1 MKSLSLD
8 LDDLARDEIFKE
20 RLRFE
25 ITPEDLFKPR
35 FAGSEED
42 HCDTEGYM
50 FYVDYVERMPD
61 VKPCLSVMKTSTTR
75 SNTLGHVEGVP
86 EELIMGAVKRDGA
99 RDMSGMWAI
108 DEALEAWLR
117 QRLGMAT

>member
-35 FAGSEED
+35 FAGSEAD
-42 HCDTEGYM
+42 HCDTKGYM
-50 FYVDYVERMPD
+50 FYVDYMERMPD
-61 VKPCLSVMKTSTTR
+61 VKPRLSVMKTSTTR
-75 SNTLGHVEGVP
+75 SNTLGQVEGVP

-99 RDMSGMWAI
+99 RDMSGMWTI
-108 DEALEAWLR
+108 DKALEAWLR